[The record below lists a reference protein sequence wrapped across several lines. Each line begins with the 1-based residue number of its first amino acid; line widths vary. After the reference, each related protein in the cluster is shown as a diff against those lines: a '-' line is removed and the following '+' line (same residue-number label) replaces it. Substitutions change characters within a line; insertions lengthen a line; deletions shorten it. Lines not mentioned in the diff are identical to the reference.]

1 MCGVLTDYT
10 LSSEWRHMKSQV
22 IQKPVVV
29 ILGNA
34 GNIGYLAAKAFAC
47 QGTVVAM
54 LHEAG
59 EESCHIV
66 DCLPGSSHL
75 VMSGRLNHSSDLASF
90 AGLVHTLYGR
100 VDFLIICEDASVE
113 VQGLSCSSRVR
124 LSVLLEHAFVSGA
137 MIVNM
142 VSRSGKKG
150 VWVEDI
156 AGLENFL
163 NRRDVRM
170 TKIVNHRPVFR
181 YVSQSRLA
189 SSACAAALFLCGNE
203 GRHIHREYIVGNGR
217 KAAWR
222 PGRRPESFLSLFNSC
237 LEFCSICS
245 RMVFQDA

>member
-100 VDFLIICEDASVE
+100 VDYLIICEDASVE

-170 TKIVNHRPVFR
+170 SQIVIHRPVCFPVSIGFFR
-181 YVSQSRLA
+181 
-189 SSACAAALFLCGNE
+189 LCGCVVFMWE
-203 GRHIHREYIVGNGR
+203 RRSPYS
-217 KAAWR
+217 
-222 PGRRPESFLSLFNSC
+222 PGIYRGQWKESC
-237 LEFCSICS
+237 LAARQAAGIIP
-245 RMVFQDA
+245 VPV

>member
-100 VDFLIICEDASVE
+100 VDYLIICEDASVE
-113 VQGLSCSSRVR
+113 VQGLFFPCPSVR
-124 LSVLLEHAFVSGA
+124 FAGTCLCFWGHDCEYGFPFW
-137 MIVNM
+137 
-142 VSRSGKKG
+142 KKG
-150 VWVEDI
+150 SMGGRYR
-156 AGLENFL
+156 GLGKLPEPERCQNEPDRNSSSGISVCF
-163 NRRDVRM
+163 
-170 TKIVNHRPVFR
+170 PVSIGFFR
-181 YVSQSRLA
+181 
-189 SSACAAALFLCGNE
+189 LCGCVVFMWE
-203 GRHIHREYIVGNGR
+203 RRSPYS
-217 KAAWR
+217 
-222 PGRRPESFLSLFNSC
+222 PGIYRGQWKESC
-237 LEFCSICS
+237 LAARQAAGIIP
-245 RMVFQDA
+245 VPV

>member
-75 VMSGRLNHSSDLASF
+75 VMSGRLTILPIWLLL
-90 AGLVHTLYGR
+90 LVWYILFMD
-100 VDFLIICEDASVE
+100 VLII
-113 VQGLSCSSRVR
+113 
-124 LSVLLEHAFVSGA
+124 
-137 MIVNM
+137 
-142 VSRSGKKG
+142 
-150 VWVEDI
+150 
-156 AGLENFL
+156 
-163 NRRDVRM
+163 
-170 TKIVNHRPVFR
+170 
-181 YVSQSRLA
+181 
-189 SSACAAALFLCGNE
+189 
-203 GRHIHREYIVGNGR
+203 
-217 KAAWR
+217 
-222 PGRRPESFLSLFNSC
+222 
-237 LEFCSICS
+237 
-245 RMVFQDA
+245 

>member
-1 MCGVLTDYT
+1 M
-10 LSSEWRHMKSQV
+10 
-22 IQKPVVV
+22 VV

-34 GNIGYLAAKAFAC
+34 DNIGYLAAKAFAC

-100 VDFLIICEDASVE
+100 VDYLIICEDASVE

-150 VWVEDI
+150 VWEEDT
-156 AGLENFL
+156 AGLENCL

-170 TKIVNHRPVFR
+170 SQIVIHRPVFR

-189 SSACAAALFLCGNE
+189 SSACAAALFLCGTKVAIFTGNISWSME
-203 GRHIHREYIVGNGR
+203 GKLPGGPAGGR
-217 KAAWR
+217 NHSCPCLIPAWSFAPFVHEWYFR
-222 PGRRPESFLSLFNSC
+222 MPDRRAIFLYSVVTKSVC
-237 LEFCSICS
+237 
-245 RMVFQDA
+245 

>member
-10 LSSEWRHMKSQV
+10 LSPEWRHMKSQV

-100 VDFLIICEDASVE
+100 VDYLIICEDASVE
-113 VQGLSCSSRVR
+113 VQGLGCSSRSR

-142 VSRSGKKG
+142 VSRSGK
-150 VWVEDI
+150 
-156 AGLENFL
+156 
-163 NRRDVRM
+163 
-170 TKIVNHRPVFR
+170 
-181 YVSQSRLA
+181 
-189 SSACAAALFLCGNE
+189 
-203 GRHIHREYIVGNGR
+203 REYGWKISR
-217 KAAWR
+217 AWKT
-222 PGRRPESFLSLFNSC
+222 
-237 LEFCSICS
+237 
-245 RMVFQDA
+245 V

>member
-100 VDFLIICEDASVE
+100 VDYLIICEDASVE

-124 LSVLLEHAFVSGA
+124 LSVLLEHAFVSEA

-142 VSRSGKKG
+142 VFRSGKKG

-156 AGLENFL
+156 AGLENCL

-170 TKIVNHRPVFR
+170 SQIVKIGR
-181 YVSQSRLA
+181 A
-189 SSACAAALFLCGNE
+189 SC
-203 GRHIHREYIVGNGR
+203 RERV
-217 KAAWR
+217 
-222 PGRRPESFLSLFNSC
+222 
-237 LEFCSICS
+237 
-245 RMVFQDA
+245 

>member
-100 VDFLIICEDASVE
+100 VDYLIICEDASVE

-170 TKIVNHRPVFR
+170 SQIVIHRPVFR
-181 YVSQSRLA
+181 YVSQSLIGFFR
-189 SSACAAALFLCGNE
+189 LCGCVVFMWE
-203 GRHIHREYIVGNGR
+203 RRSPYSPGIFVVNGR

-222 PGRRPESFLSLFNSC
+222 PGRRPESF
-237 LEFCSICS
+237 
-245 RMVFQDA
+245 RVPV

>member
-90 AGLVHTLYGR
+90 
-100 VDFLIICEDASVE
+100 
-113 VQGLSCSSRVR
+113 
-124 LSVLLEHAFVSGA
+124 
-137 MIVNM
+137 
-142 VSRSGKKG
+142 KG

-156 AGLENFL
+156 AGLENCL

-170 TKIVNHRPVFR
+170 SQIVIHRPVFR

-203 GRHIHREYIVGNGR
+203 GRHIHREYIVVNGR

>member
-100 VDFLIICEDASVE
+100 VDYLIICEDASVE

-150 VWVEDI
+150 SMGGRYR
-156 AGLENFL
+156 GLGKLPEPERCQNEPDRNSPSGISVCF
-163 NRRDVRM
+163 
-170 TKIVNHRPVFR
+170 PVSIGFFR
-181 YVSQSRLA
+181 
-189 SSACAAALFLCGNE
+189 LCGCVVFMWE
-203 GRHIHREYIVGNGR
+203 RRSPYS
-217 KAAWR
+217 
-222 PGRRPESFLSLFNSC
+222 PGIYRGQWKESC
-237 LEFCSICS
+237 LAARQAAGIIP
-245 RMVFQDA
+245 VPV

>member
-100 VDFLIICEDASVE
+100 V
-113 VQGLSCSSRVR
+113 
-124 LSVLLEHAFVSGA
+124 
-137 MIVNM
+137 
-142 VSRSGKKG
+142 
-150 VWVEDI
+150 
-156 AGLENFL
+156 
-163 NRRDVRM
+163 
-170 TKIVNHRPVFR
+170 
-181 YVSQSRLA
+181 
-189 SSACAAALFLCGNE
+189 
-203 GRHIHREYIVGNGR
+203 EY
-217 KAAWR
+217 
-222 PGRRPESFLSLFNSC
+222 L
-237 LEFCSICS
+237 
-245 RMVFQDA
+245 

>member
-100 VDFLIICEDASVE
+100 VDYLIICEDASVE
-113 VQGLSCSSRVR
+113 
-124 LSVLLEHAFVSGA
+124 
-137 MIVNM
+137 
-142 VSRSGKKG
+142 
-150 VWVEDI
+150 
-156 AGLENFL
+156 ENCL

-170 TKIVNHRPVFR
+170 SQIVIHRPVFR

-203 GRHIHREYIVGNGR
+203 GRHIHREYIVVNGR